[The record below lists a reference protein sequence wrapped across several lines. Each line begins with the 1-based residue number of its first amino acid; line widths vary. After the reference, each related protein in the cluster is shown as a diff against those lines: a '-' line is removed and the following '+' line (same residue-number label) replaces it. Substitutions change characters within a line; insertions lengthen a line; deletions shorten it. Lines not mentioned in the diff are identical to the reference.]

1 MKKIAI
7 AGGGAMGLALA
18 TVLSSHNSVSLWIRD
33 KKRAKETAKKREN
46 KKHLP
51 GVKIPESVFISSSL
65 AEVIEDADL
74 VIIAVPS
81 FNMRDVVNL
90 LKGLFG
96 EEVEKWPLLVGL
108 SKGMEKKTLKL
119 PSQIV
124 EDIFG
129 SIGIPYSHLA
139 VLGFASE
146 IARGRPTTEVLASTD
161 PVLTQQ
167 IKDILESRRFRILSS
182 DDLLGV
188 QLGGTL
194 KNILTIGI
202 AIGEAT
208 QKDPKT
214 RSKLLPSAIE
224 ELVRIGTALGGSP
237 ETLNDLSGEGDLVL
251 TSSSSLSRSYLVGRR
266 LFKEGILPIK
276 QEIDK
281 RRLTS
286 EGWESVQAIYQICLE
301 RNIDAPIVT
310 EVYKVIYEGKPA
322 EEAAE
327 AMVKLLKQREEER
340 KQQKKNKDK
349 KKDKGKDKKK
359 NKHGDK
365 DKHKDEVK
373 DKKKDKDKKNG
384 GGKNGKGNGGKK
396 KNGNGKKASNGR

>member
-1 MKKIAI
+1 
-7 AGGGAMGLALA
+7 MGLALA
-18 TVLSSHNSVSLWIRD
+18 TILSSHNSVSLWIRD

-266 LFKEGILPIK
+266 LIKEGILPIK
-276 QEIDK
+276 QEIEK

-327 AMVKLLKQREEER
+327 AMVRLVKQREEER
-340 KQQKKNKDK
+340 KQQKKKNK
-349 KKDKGKDKKK
+349 KKGKGKDKQK

-384 GGKNGKGNGGKK
+384 NGKNGKGNGGKK